1 MVRTLLGGRHANLGI
16 ASTLSQRS
24 RPADP
29 LEAPIW
35 HHSDME
41 RAVTGACVLVV
52 DDEPAIREVLAELL
66 RRDGFAPHTCAT
78 GAAAVPAVSAMAP
91 EVVLLDLGLPDVNG
105 FDLLRSIRSRTEAA
119 IIVLSGR
126 GSESDRVLALE
137 LGADDYVVKPF
148 LTRELVARIRA
159 HLRRAAARV
168 DRFAGPL
175 VVGDMEIDPLSRE
188 VTVAGEPVSL
198 TAREFDLLHFLASS
212 PRQVFSRDQILEHA
226 WGSSIVWQQDATVTE
241 HVHRLRQK
249 VGAERIVT
257 VRSVGYR
264 FEPLVPAHVAE

>member
-1 MVRTLLGGRHANLGI
+1 
-16 ASTLSQRS
+16 
-24 RPADP
+24 
-29 LEAPIW
+29 
-35 HHSDME
+35 
-41 RAVTGACVLVV
+41 VLVV
-52 DDEPAIREVLAELL
+52 EDEAVIRDVLATLL
-66 RRDGFAPHTCAT
+66 ERDGFAPHACAT
-78 GAAAVPAVSAMAP
+78 GAAALPALDDLDP

-105 FDLLRSIRSRTEAA
+105 FDLLRSIRQRSEATV
-119 IIVLSGR
+119 IVLSGR
-126 GSESDRVLALE
+126 SSESDRVLALE

-159 HLRRAAARV
+159 HLRRAAPPV
-168 DRFAGPL
+168 DGFAGPL
-175 VVGDMEIDPLSRE
+175 VVGDLQIDLRSRE

-212 PRQVFSRDQILEHA
+212 PRQVFSRDQILEHV
-226 WGSSIVWQQDATVTE
+226 WGSSVVWQQDATVTE